1 MLKGAAAQAQLELN
15 QPCSGEQE
23 IGPHRSEIKT
33 NKAQYRSSNKAR
45 NLTKRPSIE
54 TDFIIQS
61 DYSSPVLLSTKL
73 KEKTDFGGKNKNNLI
88 KSRRERLFDI
98 GHKNQ
103 IKAVDLA
110 NIQVDFYGRNQ
121 LFGGTFTVN
130 DFNSEGTKNATR
142 LEAIEDNI
150 IHSDPGVDSVLSER
164 ISRKV
169 TKRKPKRKED
179 FKDGKIRRWNEFVI
193 LRGKNEGNAGNS
205 KDEVGSCVWNK
216 KFDWKVYTRRS
227 KNREKVSGKRKV
239 GKRSI
244 ENFVH
249 VDWQGI
255 EEQHLDSSQ
264 STDNSSSENLE
275 SDNEVFEIE
284 DMDSEK
290 EREEGE
296 EAGFEGMRCLLG

>member
-1 MLKGAAAQAQLELN
+1 M
-15 QPCSGEQE
+15 
-23 IGPHRSEIKT
+23 
-33 NKAQYRSSNKAR
+33 
-45 NLTKRPSIE
+45 
-54 TDFIIQS
+54 
-61 DYSSPVLLSTKL
+61 
-73 KEKTDFGGKNKNNLI
+73 
-88 KSRRERLFDI
+88 
-98 GHKNQ
+98 
-103 IKAVDLA
+103 
-110 NIQVDFYGRNQ
+110 
-121 LFGGTFTVN
+121 N

-255 EEQHLDSSQ
+255 EQQHLDSSQ
-264 STDNSSSENLE
+264 CTDNSSSENLE

-296 EAGFEGMRCLLG
+296 EAGFEGMRCLLGLQVSEHNVQSTNDGDMVDKPKALGNPIELTENEDKRSLGLQRLKRDEQPVKDGNMTDTTEALPQHLKIGKFGVTREEMKNAAGTLNIELIEKDAIDVTNLAEDKGEVLQGERGLKRSFTI